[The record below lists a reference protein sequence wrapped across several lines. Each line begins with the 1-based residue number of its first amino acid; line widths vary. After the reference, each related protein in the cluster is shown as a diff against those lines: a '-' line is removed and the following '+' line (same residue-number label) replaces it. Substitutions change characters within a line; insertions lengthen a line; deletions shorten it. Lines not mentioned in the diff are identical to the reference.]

1 LTAHPPTNASLPARL
16 QRRLIAFYNLS
27 AVPPVDAF
35 VSAREDVERERLL
48 VRHSDEGLE
57 LTLELPAHAV
67 DPRGPI
73 ALDLMCQV
81 LEGVSHFVLVTHRAT
96 TEGSTSRLELE
107 LQAEVDKFVV
117 LALLGAEPPTPRW
130 RTAVKERLYERVSYD
145 HPAGTEPGDRYRVAN
160 RLAMRFVERLERHY
174 LARAR
179 VQCARDALRT
189 FYRLGPGDKLAY
201 AAAA

>member
-1 LTAHPPTNASLPARL
+1 MRSGSPTQVSLPARL
-16 QRRLIAFYNLS
+16 QRRLTAFYNLS

-48 VRHSDEGLE
+48 VCHTEDGLE
-57 LTLELPAHAV
+57 ISLELPAHAL
-67 DPRGPI
+67 DPRGPV

-96 TEGSTSRLELE
+96 TEGATSQLELE

-117 LALLGAEPPTPRW
+117 LALVGRKPPTPRW
-130 RTAVKERLYERVSYD
+130 RSAVKERLFERVRYE
-145 HPAGTEPGDRYRVAN
+145 HPAGTEPGDRYRAAN
-160 RLAMRFVERLERHY
+160 RLAIRLVERLERRF
-174 LARAR
+174 LAQGR
-179 VQCARDALRT
+179 VQDARDALRA

-201 AAAA
+201 AEAA

>member
-1 LTAHPPTNASLPARL
+1 LRAGSSTAVSLPARL
-16 QRRLIAFYNLS
+16 QRRLTAFYNLS

-48 VRHSDEGLE
+48 VRHTDDGLE
-57 LTLELPAHAV
+57 LALELPPHAV
-67 DPRGPI
+67 DPRGPV

-96 TEGSTSRLELE
+96 TDGSTSQLELE

-117 LALLGAEPPTPRW
+117 LTLLGDNPPTPRW
-130 RTAVKERLYERVSYD
+130 RTAVKERLYERVTYE
-145 HPAGTEPGDRYRVAN
+145 HPPGTEPGDRYRAAN
-160 RLAMRFVERLERHY
+160 RLAVRFVERIERRY

-179 VQCARDALRT
+179 VHDARDALRA
-189 FYRLGPGDKLAY
+189 FYRLGPGEKLAY
-201 AAAA
+201 AEAA